1 MTANT
6 PINLWTSTDHAHQY
20 LERADALSHRGEAD
34 SALLEFIPNTAR
46 RILDL
51 GTGDGRL
58 LALLKLALLKE
69 GVHETEAIALDFS
82 PAMIEAARKRFAGD
96 SSVTVVTHNLDRR
109 LPALGKFDAVI
120 SSIAIH
126 HVVHER
132 KRELYTEVHGLL
144 NPGGVFCN
152 LEHVASPTP
161 RLHEEFLNRIGFTV
175 ETEDPSNKLL
185 DVETQLQ
192 WLREIGFVDVDC
204 HWKWRELA
212 LLAGRIS

>member
-6 PINLWTSTDHAHQY
+6 PINLWTSTNHAHQY

-132 KRELYTEVHGLL
+132 KRELYREVHGLL